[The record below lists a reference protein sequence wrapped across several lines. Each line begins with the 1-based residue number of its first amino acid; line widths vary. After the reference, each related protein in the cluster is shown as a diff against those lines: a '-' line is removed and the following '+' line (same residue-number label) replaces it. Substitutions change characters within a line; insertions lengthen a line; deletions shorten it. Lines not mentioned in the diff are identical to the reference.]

1 MTQKSTF
8 CLESPNFQSR
18 MFVGWQ
24 VAYELSS
31 RAATHVPLSEE
42 RAHVPLS
49 EERTPHIRLEVGG
62 KK

>member
-8 CLESPNFQSR
+8 FVESPNFQSG

-31 RAATHVPLSEE
+31 RAATHVLLPEE
-42 RAHVPLS
+42 HTHVPLS
-49 EERTPHIRLEVGG
+49 EERTPRIRLEVGG

>member
-8 CLESPNFQSR
+8 FLESPNFQSG

-42 RAHVPLS
+42 RTL
-49 EERTPHIRLEVGG
+49 RIRLEVGG
-62 KK
+62 EK